1 MAAQQGGR
9 AGGKGSAANTRTRT
23 VVNSH
28 FDNHATAATM
38 NELIESLQE
47 VKRIIECEDP
57 VGCHA
62 FSNSCLVVNIPS
74 CFRKAYRRE
83 IESRN

>member
-1 MAAQQGGR
+1 M
-9 AGGKGSAANTRTRT
+9 
-23 VVNSH
+23 NSH

-57 VGCHA
+57 VGRHA
-62 FSNSCLVVNIPS
+62 LSSPSLVVYIPS